1 MAETELNLN
10 ALTHIKIEIDN
21 NELVHALLIQTSS
34 GLTHD
39 CMQNC
44 IHFDVK
50 HNRCRNQTLDYIEE
64 QKHKKAT
71 MELQV

>member
-39 CMQNC
+39 CMQKC
-44 IHFDVK
+44 IRFDIK
-50 HNRCRNQTLDYIEE
+50 HNRWMIQTLDCIEE